1 MTLTGRNDRMNHNA
15 HKISFWV
22 FAHIINYPK
31 LSEAVRVE
39 TAKAYLPDGSIDV
52 EVLLSDCPHLDAVWY
67 EVLRLYNNA
76 AIARKVT
83 VETTISGKSVHPGET
98 LLGPFR
104 QFHTD
109 RDIFGSDAHGF
120 DPSRFLH
127 DKTLHHTKGYH
138 PFGGGNTYCPGR
150 FFARSEIYIFVAAV
164 LNRLD
169 IRMAIGE
176 TLPDVDLEIPS
187 SSAMPATKD
196 LLVMIRPREA
206 ES

>member
-1 MTLTGRNDRMNHNA
+1 MNHNA

-22 FAHIINYPK
+22 FAHIIDNPK
-31 LSEAVRVE
+31 LSAGIRLE
-39 TAKAYLPDGSIDV
+39 TAKAYSSDGSMDV
-52 EVLLSDCPHLDAVWY
+52 EILLSQCPQLDAVWY
-67 EVLRLYNNA
+67 EVLRIYNNA
-76 AIARKVT
+76 AIARKAT

-109 RDIFGSDAHGF
+109 SDIFGSEASSF
-120 DPSRFLH
+120 DSGRFLA
-127 DKTLHHTKGYH
+127 KKNLHHTRGYH

-150 FFARSEIYIFVAAV
+150 FFARSEIYIFIATA

-169 IRMAIGE
+169 LQLAPGE
-176 TLPDVDLEIPS
+176 RLPNVDLEIPS

-196 LLVMIRPREA
+196 LLVTIKPRNPKC
-206 ES
+206 

>member
-1 MTLTGRNDRMNHNA
+1 MNHNA

-22 FAHIINYPK
+22 FAHIMNDPQLYEDIR
-31 LSEAVRVE
+31 LE
-39 TAKAYLPDGSIDV
+39 TAKAYSSDGSIDV
-52 EVLLSDCPHLDAVWY
+52 EFLLSDCPHLNAVWY

-83 VETTISGKSVHPGET
+83 AETTISGISVHPGET

-104 QFHTD
+104 QFHMD
-109 RDIFGSDAHGF
+109 PNIFGPDANSF
-120 DPSRFLH
+120 DASRFFN
-127 DKTLHHTKGYH
+127 DNTLHHTKGYH

-150 FFARSEIYIFVAAV
+150 FFARSEIYIFVATA

-169 IRMAIGE
+169 LHMAPGE
-176 TLPDVDLEIPS
+176 TLPEVDLEIPS

-196 LLVMIRPREA
+196 LLLIIRPRETK
-206 ES
+206 S

>member
-1 MTLTGRNDRMNHNA
+1 MNHNA

-22 FAHIINYPK
+22 FAHIINHPK
-31 LSEAVRVE
+31 LSKDIRLE
-39 TAKAYLPDGSIDV
+39 TAKAYSPDGSIDV
-52 EVLLSDCPHLDAVWY
+52 EGLLSDCPQLDAVWY

-109 RDIFGSDAHGF
+109 PDIFGSEANNF
-120 DPSRFLH
+120 DSSRFLN
-127 DKTLHHTKGYH
+127 KTLHHTKGYH

-150 FFARSEIYIFVAAV
+150 FFARSEIYIFVATV
-164 LNRLD
+164 LSQLD
-169 IRMAIGE
+169 LHIAPGE
-176 TLPDVDLEIPS
+176 TLPHVDLEIPS

-196 LLVMIRPREA
+196 LLVTVGPRETKH
-206 ES
+206 

>member
-1 MTLTGRNDRMNHNA
+1 MNHNA

-22 FAHIINYPK
+22 FAHIINRPK
-31 LSEAVRVE
+31 LSEDIRLE
-39 TAKAYLPDGSIDV
+39 TAKACSPDGSIDV
-52 EVLLSDCPHLDAVWY
+52 EVLLSDCPQLDAIWY

-83 VETTISGKSVHPGET
+83 VETTINGKSVHPGET

-109 RDIFGSDAHGF
+109 PDIFGSGAMKF
-120 DPSRFLH
+120 DSTRFL
-127 DKTLHHTKGYH
+127 DNKTLHHIKGYH

-150 FFARSEIYIFVAAV
+150 FFARSEIFIFVATA

-169 IRMAIGE
+169 LHMAPGE

-187 SSAMPATKD
+187 SSAMPATRD
-196 LLVMIRPREA
+196 LLVMVRPRETKR
-206 ES
+206 